1 MDTKEPGN
9 GEDLSMIP
17 KVKKRI
23 WFNVSVWIVVGAI
36 AVMAV
41 VSAVMTFAHFQRQK
55 QQAIELLVEKGAT
68 LIRSFEAGLRS
79 PIGMKIE
86 AFGLQKLL
94 METAQ
99 QPDIDYI
106 IVTDNEGNILADS
119 DPAQVGNKYGMDLGI
134 GALAL
139 SRDIRWRQVANPQ
152 GAGTFEVYRG
162 FFPQERFAEDSKLEQ
177 SRPKSIKTG
186 NMIIFVG
193 LNMGAIEKTDSEDTR
208 KTIIIAVILLLIS
221 SLAIMSLFLAQAYL
235 LTRTSLSRVTI
246 FSEALVKNMPIGL
259 IAMDE
264 QGKIATCNEKA
275 QAVLKVS
282 CSDAL
287 GREALALLPAP
298 LQKILA
304 ELPASGGFLE
314 RDIQLTSAQGKEQI
328 WEAIAAGLMDE
339 GIPAGRILL
348 LRDVTNIRQLE
359 NEVTRSR
366 HLNSIG
372 SLAAGVAHEIRNP
385 LSSIKGF
392 AVYLKERLAGNKEDE
407 ETADIMIAETERLN
421 RVIGQ
426 LLEFARPLALQKEK
440 VQFVDLVQHTIKLIA
455 AEAKKNKIKVEI
467 DAFEEMPVVEVDPD
481 KIKQVLLNIF
491 LNCLAALEDGG
502 NLKIEIAPGADYLTV
517 IISDNGAGINES
529 DLPKIYDPY
538 FTSKP
543 AGTGLGLAVVQKIM
557 EAHGGRIN
565 VESTIGLGTKVFLF
579 FPLAKNCQLVIA
591 RSPSGDV
598 AI

>member
-1 MDTKEPGN
+1 MVLKA
-9 GEDLSMIP
+9 
-17 KVKKRI
+17 KKRI
-23 WFNVSVWIVVGAI
+23 WFNISVWVVVGAI

-55 QQAIELLVEKGAT
+55 EQAIELLVEKGAT

-79 PIGMKIE
+79 PLGMKTE
-86 AFGLQKLL
+86 TFGLQKLL

-106 IVTDNEGNILADS
+106 IVTDNEGNIIADS
-119 DPAQVGNKYGMDLGI
+119 DPAQVGDKYGLDLDI
-134 GALAL
+134 GSLAF

-162 FFPQERFAEDSKLEQ
+162 FFPQERFFQETKPAQSK
-177 SRPKSIKTG
+177 SKNKKTG

-193 LNMGAIEKTDSEDTR
+193 LNMAAIEKADKEDTR
-208 KTIIIAVILLLIS
+208 NTIIIALILLLIGS
-221 SLAIMSLFLAQAYL
+221 SAIISLFLAQAYHL
-235 LTRTSLSRVTI
+235 ARTSLSRITI

-259 IAMDE
+259 IALDD
-264 QGKIATCNEKA
+264 QGKIITCNEKA
-275 QAVLKVS
+275 QAVLEVA

-287 GREALALLPAP
+287 GKQAMVLLPAP
-298 LQKILA
+298 LKKILT

-314 RDIQLTSAQGKEQI
+314 RDIQLISVDGKEHI
-328 WEAIAAGLMDE
+328 WEAVAAGLMDE

-348 LRDVTNIRQLE
+348 IRDVTAIRQME

-392 AVYLKERLAGNKEDE
+392 AVYFKERLSGNKEDE
-407 ETADIMIAETERLN
+407 QTADIMIAETERLN
-421 RVIGQ
+421 RVISQ
-426 LLEFARPLALQKEK
+426 LIEFARPLELKKEK
-440 VQFVDLVQHTIKLIA
+440 VKFVELVQHTIKLIA
-455 AEAKKNKIKVEI
+455 ADAQKNKISVEI
-467 DAFEEMPVVEVDPD
+467 DTAADLPEMEVDPD

-491 LNCLAALEDGG
+491 LNSVAALKDGG
-502 NLKIEIAPGADYLTV
+502 KLIIELTPRADNLAV
-517 IISDNGAGINES
+517 IISDNGVGIEKLN
-529 DLPKIYDPY
+529 LLRIYDPY

-543 AGTGLGLAVVQKIM
+543 VGTGLGLAVVQKIM
-557 EAHGGRIN
+557 EAHGGKIN
-565 VESTIGLGTKVFLF
+565 VESTAGQGTKVYLH
-579 FPLAKNCQLVIA
+579 FPLTGNKNIKE
-591 RSPSGDV
+591 
-598 AI
+598 